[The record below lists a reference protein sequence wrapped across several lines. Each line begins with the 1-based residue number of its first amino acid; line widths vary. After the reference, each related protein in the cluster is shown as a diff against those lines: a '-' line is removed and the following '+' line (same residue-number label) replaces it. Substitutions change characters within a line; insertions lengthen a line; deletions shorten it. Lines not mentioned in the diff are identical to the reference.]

1 MVKCLI
7 TSGADINAVN
17 NVSCTY
23 FCFYHCNHNLLYTI
37 QDNVTPLHYAS
48 LQGHCSIV
56 EYLITSGADINAVNH
71 VSCIFCFHSY
81 IIIRFNLYTIQGN
94 RTPLHYASR
103 EGRCSTVEYLIAS
116 GADINAVTNVN
127 CIFCF

>member
-23 FCFYHCNHNLLYTI
+23 FCFYHCNHNLLYTV

-81 IIIRFNLYTIQGN
+81 IIIRFCILFRVIV
-94 RTPLHYASR
+94 LHYIMPQ
-103 EGRCSTVEYLIAS
+103 EKVTVQLWSI
-116 GADINAVTNVN
+116 
-127 CIFCF
+127 